1 MPVFSRIYGWL
12 MRRKRPRFLVR
23 QLIDLFKTA
32 YRIDMD
38 EYVGSETDYA
48 CLADF
53 FIRPLDLEKRPL
65 LPRSDAVVSPA
76 DGVLEAL
83 ETIYE
88 DKCTQVKGEYFAV
101 SELLQETIDFP
112 AGWHVATIYLS
123 PKNYHRFHY
132 PCTGKISGYCH
143 VPGSLFPVNALGMTL
158 VKKLFVRNERI
169 VTRFAVNGAPLY
181 MAAVGACF
189 VGSIR
194 MRFIDKIRRDK
205 RWKELDL
212 KVDQSAEMGYFAM
225 GSTII
230 LVVPRGL
237 GEPITGLLGQPVK
250 VGDPLFLL
258 HTDSRTRKS

>member
-1 MPVFSRIYGWL
+1 MPVFSRIYGWM

-23 QLIDLFKTA
+23 LLIDLFKNA
-32 YRIDMD
+32 YRIDMCD
-38 EYVGSETDYA
+38 YAGSETDYA
-48 CLADF
+48 SLADF
-53 FIRPLDLEKRPL
+53 FIRPLDPGKRPL
-65 LPRSDAVVSPA
+65 LPRQGAIVSPA
-76 DGVLEAL
+76 DGVLKSL

-112 AGWHVATIYLS
+112 GGWHVATIYLS
-123 PKNYHRFHY
+123 PQNYHRFHY
-132 PCTGKISGYCH
+132 PCAGKISGYCH
-143 VPGSLFPVNALGMTL
+143 VPGSLFPVNAMGMTL

-169 VTRFAVNGAPLY
+169 VTRFVVNGAPLY

-212 KVDQSAEMGYFAM
+212 KVEQTAEMGHFAM

-237 GEPITGLLGQPVK
+237 GEPIAGLLGQPVK
-250 VGDPLFLL
+250 VGDPLFLP
-258 HTDSRTRKS
+258 HTDRRTSKS